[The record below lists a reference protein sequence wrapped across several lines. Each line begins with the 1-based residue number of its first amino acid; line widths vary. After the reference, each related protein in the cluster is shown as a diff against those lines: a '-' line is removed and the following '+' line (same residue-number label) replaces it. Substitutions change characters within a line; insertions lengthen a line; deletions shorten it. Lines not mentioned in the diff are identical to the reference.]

1 MLNLINLDDSGKKYS
16 FLVPI
21 LVFFVN
27 TVVFW
32 NDIAMVYN
40 SLRILL
46 KIFEDFFLFFLYS
59 LSISGLY
66 KTITNRAP
74 AEMMWALSPYVFL
87 PLLSA
92 FLDVRI
98 SLLILFSF
106 LYSF

>member
-27 TVVFW
+27 AVGFW

-46 KIFEDFFLFFLYS
+46 KIFEDFFLFFS
-59 LSISGLY
+59 ILSRYPGST
-66 KTITNRAP
+66 KR
-74 AEMMWALSPYVFL
+74 
-87 PLLSA
+87 
-92 FLDVRI
+92 
-98 SLLILFSF
+98 
-106 LYSF
+106 